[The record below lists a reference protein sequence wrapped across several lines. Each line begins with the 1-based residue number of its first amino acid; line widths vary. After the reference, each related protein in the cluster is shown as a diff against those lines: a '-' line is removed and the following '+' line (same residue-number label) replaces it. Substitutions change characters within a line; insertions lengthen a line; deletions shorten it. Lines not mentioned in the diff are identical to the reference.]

1 MWIKVQGSHMMVN
14 VNVMDIE
21 TLVDENDT
29 PCGHAI
35 IGAPT
40 LSDITQDD
48 DLTILGSYESK
59 EKAES
64 VYLQIL
70 KSINESK
77 TMYMMPDDTPKHDG

>member
-1 MWIKVQGSHMMVN
+1 MMVN

-40 LSDITQDD
+40 LSDITQIDD

-59 EKAES
+59 EKVES

-77 TMYMMPDDTPKHDG
+77 TMYMMPDDTHKQGN